1 MMTGNSPVSAL
12 LAPLKRLGIDGDSGD
27 LLLLLVLLLLYKE
40 SGDEDFLLIL
50 LMIFLL

>member
-1 MMTGNSPVSAL
+1 MMRESPISAL
-12 LAPLKRLGIDGDSGD
+12 LAPLRRLGIEGDSGD